1 MRRVSWVRIV
11 VTDDGAECEAVGVG
25 HRLPNVRRVSLETA
39 LALAERGVPTIVR
52 SGTDAPH
59 KLLAG

>member
-11 VTDDGAECEAVGVG
+11 LSDDGARCEAIGVG

-39 LALAERGVPTIVR
+39 MALAVSGVPAIVR
-52 SGTDAPH
+52 SGADAPK